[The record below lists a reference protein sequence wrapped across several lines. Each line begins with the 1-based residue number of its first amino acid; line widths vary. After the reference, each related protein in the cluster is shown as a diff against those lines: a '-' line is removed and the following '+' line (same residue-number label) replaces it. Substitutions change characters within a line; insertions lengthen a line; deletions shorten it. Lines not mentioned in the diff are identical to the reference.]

1 MSSLDEYSTN
11 RAALIA
17 EDRALRVDH
26 ARAATHTTAEL
37 QADAIVRRIRK
48 EEEEAIWAKEHDDVP
63 HPFPGM
69 EFLTGK
75 HIILKTKLFK
85 LLSKM
90 PKGALLHAH
99 LDITVNSKSLLELA
113 LQYPTI
119 HICAPTSINAA
130 TISSVSPEFKPHPP
144 GLSSSSGALS
154 LSVTDYIPNTWIPLQ
169 TARENFAPSLGGKDG
184 FDTWILGK
192 MSITPSEAY
201 ITHNNNIRIWD
212 KFREAINFA
221 RPLVYY
227 FPLFEKYVKTFL
239 LETVADGVSYI
250 EARINFSPKYMV
262 GEDGQEN
269 VPHREW
275 LITIN
280 KVAQDLK
287 QSLKERGCEDDLI
300 GIRIIYTIIRD
311 CSLSEMEWY
320 LEDCLALKKE
330 FPHLIAG
337 KCTVVESTTPF
348 LTSLDAGFDLVG
360 DENILKPL
368 IDYIEPLLGFQ
379 KRQKEL
385 GLDVPFI
392 FHGGETCG
400 DGTKADV
407 NLYDAI
413 LLGTKRIGHGF
424 SLVKHPKLMQICRE
438 KGIAIEVCP
447 ISNEILRLTA
457 SMTMHPLPIL
467 LNNGVP
473 VALSSDDPTVFQN
486 MGLSFDFFQVLAA
499 SEVTSLLTLG
509 HLARDSI
516 TYSTLEDIQ
525 KAYALAAWEK
535 RWTTYV
541 QAIVALD
548 GAF

>member
-1 MSSLDEYSTN
+1 MSSLEEYN
-11 RAALIA
+11 VKRAALIA
-17 EDRALRVDH
+17 EDRALRIDH
-26 ARAATHTTAEL
+26 ARASNHTATEI

-48 EEEEAIWAKEHDDVP
+48 EEAETIWAEEHDDVP

-75 HIILKTKLFK
+75 HIILKTKLFQ

-99 LDITVNSKSLLELA
+99 LDITVNGRTLLDLA
-113 LQYPTI
+113 LQHAAI
-119 HICAPTSINAA
+119 HIRAPVPINAA
-130 TISSVSPEFKPHPP
+130 TILSVSPEFGPQAPAFVSIDSSLCAKEYVP
-144 GLSSSSGALS
+144 G
-154 LSVTDYIPNTWIPLQ
+154 TWVPLRI
-169 TARENFAPSLGGKDG
+169 ARENFDPSLGGKDG
-184 FDTWILGK
+184 FDKWILSR

-212 KFREAINFA
+212 KFREAIIFA
-221 RPLVYY
+221 TPLVYY
-227 FPLFEKYVKTFL
+227 YPLFEDYVRSFL
-239 LETVADGVSYI
+239 LETIADGVSYI
-250 EARINFSPKYMV
+250 EARINFSAKCMV
-262 GEDGQEN
+262 GVDGLEN
-269 VPHREW
+269 VPHRDW
-275 LITIN
+275 LITID
-280 KVAQDLK
+280 KVVNEF
-287 QSLKERGCEDDLI
+287 KENLRQQGREDDLI
-300 GIRIIYTIIRD
+300 GIKIIYTIIRHY
-311 CSLSEMEWY
+311 SVSELEWY

-337 KCTVVESTTPF
+337 
-348 LTSLDAGFDLVG
+348 FDLVG
-360 DENILKPL
+360 DENILRPL
-368 IDYIEPLLGFQ
+368 IDYLEPLLAFQ

-385 GLDVPFI
+385 GLNVPFI

-424 SLVKHPKLMQICRE
+424 SLVKHPKLMEICRE

-473 VALSSDDPTVFQN
+473 VALSSDDPAVFQN

-499 SEVTSLLTLG
+499 SEVTGLLTLG
-509 HLARDSI
+509 HLARDSF
-516 TYSTLEDIQ
+516 THSMMDDSDKER
-525 KAYALAAWEK
+525 AMAAWDR
-535 RWTTYV
+535 RWTKYV
-541 QAIVALD
+541 QEIVDLD
-548 GAF
+548 DPIHD